1 MARRLVSLIR
11 RARRLS
17 RERERLV
24 DSLVREWTEALRG
37 QGLSAKDL
45 EELWAGLTEEAVRRL
60 QRSGNGRWPLE
71 AVRREAALVIG
82 EVRQRV
88 AGELAG
94 QPERS

>member
-1 MARRLVSLIR
+1 VARRLVSLIR

>member
-37 QGLSAKDL
+37 QGLSAQDL

-71 AVRREAALVIG
+71 AVRRQAALVIG

>member
-1 MARRLVSLIR
+1 M
-11 RARRLS
+11 
-17 RERERLV
+17 

>member
-11 RARRLS
+11 RARRLT

>member
-1 MARRLVSLIR
+1 
-11 RARRLS
+11 
-17 RERERLV
+17 V

-37 QGLSAKDL
+37 QGLSAQDL